1 MTELNRIE
9 QAIKEIDPATFQK
22 LCDEYERIEC
32 KTKGIDASIV
42 PLGSE
47 DGKNKTTKGTPDSY
61 IITSDDKYILME
73 YTSQKKKIFQK
84 IKDDLSKIDN
94 SSIDKDKIKKI

>member
-42 PLGSE
+42 PLGTV
-47 DGKNKTTKGTPDSY
+47 K
-61 IITSDDKYILME
+61 
-73 YTSQKKKIFQK
+73 
-84 IKDDLSKIDN
+84 
-94 SSIDKDKIKKI
+94 